1 MYIFL
6 TVSIVIAA
14 ILLTF
19 CVLAQNSKGGGL
31 AQGFSSSNQIM
42 GVQKTTNIVEKLTWG
57 LMSFILVLSVVAV
70 GLTKISDNTVQQG
83 SEIQEQY
90 QSAQQEM
97 DVQTATPQFGEEAA
111 VEEAVPATE
120 E

>member
-14 ILLTF
+14 VLLTF

-31 AQGFSSSNQIM
+31 TQGFSSSNQIM
-42 GVQKTTNIVEKLTWG
+42 GVQKTTNLVEKLTWG
-57 LMSFILVLSVVAV
+57 LMGFILLFSVIAV
-70 GLTKISDNTVQQG
+70 GIRKGEDVAAERG
-83 SEIQEQY
+83 SAVVEQAVE
-90 QSAQQEM
+90 AQQA
-97 DVQTATPQFGEEAA
+97 VQDAMATPDFSEETPAEEAT
-111 VEEAVPATE
+111 ATE